1 MRTLVRIVCLVT
13 ALLAAP
19 GGASAQI
26 SDRALADKVAAR
38 VRDYTPFTIF
48 DDVNVS
54 VGAGTV
60 TLSGAVTMP
69 FKREEIGERV
79 AKVDGI
85 RRLVNDLRVLPVS
98 HADADLRTRI
108 AQAIYGHPA
117 FWQYAS
123 MARPPIHII
132 VEAGRV
138 TLTGTVNSEVERSLA
153 YALAQ
158 VPGAFGVTNQLRLD
172 KAPAQAP

>member
-1 MRTLVRIVCLVT
+1 MRTLLRIVCL
-13 ALLAAP
+13 LAVVLAVP

-26 SDRALADKVAAR
+26 SDRSLAERVGAK
-38 VRDYTPFTIF
+38 VRDYEQFSIF
-48 DDVNVS
+48 DDVNIS
-54 VGAGTV
+54 VDTGTV
-60 TLSGAVTMP
+60 TLSGCVTMLN
-69 FKREEIGERV
+69 KRDEIGARV
-79 AKVDGI
+79 AKMDGV

-98 HADADLRTRI
+98 LADSDLRVRV

-117 FWQYAS
+117 FWPYAA

-138 TLTGTVNSEVERSLA
+138 TLTGTVSSEVERSLA

-158 VPGAFGVTNQLRLD
+158 VPGAFGVTNGLRVD
-172 KAPAQAP
+172 KDPPM

>member
-1 MRTLVRIVCLVT
+1 MRTRVRIVCLFV
-13 ALLAAP
+13 ALLAIAS
-19 GGASAQI
+19 GASAQN
-26 SDRALADKVAAR
+26 SDRNLAEKVAAT

-48 DDVNVS
+48 DDVNIS
-54 VGAGTV
+54 VGQGTV

-69 FKREEIGERV
+69 FKRQEIGERV
-79 AKVDGI
+79 AKIDGL

-98 HADADLRTRI
+98 RADADLRARI

-117 FWQYAS
+117 FWPYAS

-138 TLTGTVNSEVERSLA
+138 TLTGTVNDEVERSLA

-158 VPGAFGVTNQLRLD
+158 VPGAFGVRNELRVD
-172 KAPAQAP
+172 R